1 MMFFLVLFFLLF
13 STKIC
18 FFGFRI
24 QVLMNNLWFGMNMKD
39 AVQQPRIH
47 SQLIP
52 DAVFSETRMPKDII
66 LKLKKIGHKV
76 NMFSKTITVKI
87 Q

>member
-1 MMFFLVLFFLLF
+1 
-13 STKIC
+13 
-18 FFGFRI
+18 
-24 QVLMNNLWFGMNMKD
+24 MNMKD

-52 DAVFSETRMPKDII
+52 DTVFSETRMPKDII

-76 NMFSKTITVKI
+76 NVFNKTMTVKNC
-87 Q
+87 